1 MYKIL
6 IADDEKKIRETL
18 SDYLVSKDF
27 EVILAKDGEEAVDFA
42 LYENVFDLIILDA
55 MMPKING
62 IEACRQIRKSQNVP
76 ILFLSALGEEKNLLA
91 GYSVGADDYIVKP
104 FPLSVLTEK
113 RMAMIRRSKGTN
125 QKNQLQISGIVL
137 DYKTKRI
144 TAEGKEIVL
153 PAKDFAI
160 LAYLMEN
167 KNIVLEREI
176 ILTRVWGYDFEGDTR
191 VVDTH
196 IKRIRKALGKKA
208 GCIVTVVGTGYV
220 LVVSN
225 EL

>member
-27 EVILAKDGEEAVDFA
+27 EVILAKDGEEAVDLA

-113 RMAMIRRSKGTN
+113 CMAMIR
-125 QKNQLQISGIVL
+125 
-137 DYKTKRI
+137 
-144 TAEGKEIVL
+144 
-153 PAKDFAI
+153 
-160 LAYLMEN
+160 
-167 KNIVLEREI
+167 
-176 ILTRVWGYDFEGDTR
+176 
-191 VVDTH
+191 
-196 IKRIRKALGKKA
+196 
-208 GCIVTVVGTGYV
+208 
-220 LVVSN
+220 
-225 EL
+225 

>member
-6 IADDEKKIRETL
+6 IADDEKKIGETL

-27 EVILAKDGEEAVDFA
+27 EVILAKDGEEAVDLA

-113 RMAMIRRSKGTN
+113 RMAVIRRSKGTN

-160 LAYLMEN
+160 LVYLMEN
-167 KNIVLEREI
+167 KNIVLEWEI

-220 LVVSN
+220 FKEESI
-225 EL
+225 

>member
-42 LYENVFDLIILDA
+42 LNENVFDLIILDA

-113 RMAMIRRSKGTN
+113 CMAMIRRSKGTN

-137 DYKTKRI
+137 DYKSKRI

-220 LVVSN
+220 FKEESI
-225 EL
+225 

>member
-113 RMAMIRRSKGTN
+113 CMAMIRRSKGTN

-220 LVVSN
+220 FKEESI
-225 EL
+225 